1 MEIYMLYIY
10 LIFGLFVVIGFRLRT
25 LLFAW
30 LDVVRSFGSKFLIR
44 VKNKTQEYY
53 ASGRIDKGFLYFK
66 GRKRPDN
73 KDPNRMISTSYMW
86 NPQTNKSDLPF
97 NFNEAVSRFVGV
109 NCVEVDDEKD
119 CIIFYR
125 NAQYY
130 FVPGTN
136 TELFDE
142 NLKTAQAKPSRK
154 DKFMDERMF
163 QIIVVVG
170 VILCLCATA
179 YVAYQTRILPNIFAG
194 LIDTNNKV
202 TSIYNVVINNVTGLP
217 K

>member
-1 MEIYMLYIY
+1 MYMY
-10 LIFGLFVVIGFRLRT
+10 LIIGLFVVIAFRLRS
-25 LLFAW
+25 LLLPL

-53 ASGRIDKGFLYFK
+53 ASGRIDKGFLYFTGK
-66 GRKRPDN
+66 KRSDN
-73 KDPNRMISTSYMW
+73 KNPNRMISTSYMW
-86 NPQTNKSDLPF
+86 NPKTKKSDLPF
-97 NFNEAVSRFVGV
+97 NFNEAISRFVGV

-119 CIIFYR
+119 CIIVFR
-125 NAQYY
+125 NSEYV

-142 NLKTAQAKPSRK
+142 NMKTAQAKPSRE
-154 DKFMDERMF
+154 DGFMDNKTF
-163 QIIVVVG
+163 QIILVVG
-170 VILCLCATA
+170 IILVLCICA
-179 YVAYQTRILPNIFAG
+179 YVAYQIRILPNIFQG
-194 LIDTNNKV
+194 LIDINNKV